1 MFKNHCRIPVDAAIK
16 GQRTMKKLLIMLSLF
31 CACTMQAQEQKHS
44 TFYYQRATL
53 FEALPTSKSDII
65 FLGNS
70 ITNGGEW
77 AELLRN
83 PHAKNRGISGDTTQ
97 GVLDRLSTI
106 TKGKPSKIF
115 LLIGTNDLSRGKSVD
130 EVAKNVAKIVERVK
144 RESPKTKLYV
154 QSVFP
159 VNPKFNKFLGHMNR
173 QKDIAVLN
181 AKIKVVAARHGVTYI
196 DVYKSLVIPSTD
208 VMNPEYT
215 NDGLHLLGKGYQKW
229 VDVLKPYLK

>member
-1 MFKNHCRIPVDAAIK
+1 MFKNHCRFPVDAALKQITNYEETINHVESVLRMHDA
-16 GQRTMKKLLIMLSLF
+16 GSGAEALHILLSACYSL
-31 CACTMQAQEQKHS
+31 
-44 TFYYQRATL
+44 RG
-53 FEALPTSKSDII
+53 LPTSKSDII

-77 AELLRN
+77 AELLGN

-115 LLIGTNDLSRGKSVD
+115 LLIGTNDFARGKSVD
-130 EVAKNVAKIVERVK
+130 EVAKNVEKIVERVK

-173 QKDIAVLN
+173 QKDIAALN
-181 AKIKVVAARHGVTYI
+181 AKIKAVAARHGVTYI

-215 NDGLHLLGKGYQKW
+215 NDGLHLLGKGYLKW
-229 VDVLKPYLK
+229 VEVLKPYLK

>member
-1 MFKNHCRIPVDAAIK
+1 
-16 GQRTMKKLLIMLSLF
+16 MLSLF

-53 FEALPTSKSDII
+53 FEVLPTSKSDII

-77 AELLRN
+77 AELLGN

-159 VNPKFNKFLGHMNR
+159 VNPTFNKFLGHMNR
-173 QKDIAVLN
+173 QKDIAALN
-181 AKIKVVAARHGVTYI
+181 AKIKAVAARHGVTYI
-196 DVYKSLVIPSTD
+196 DVYKSLVTPSTD

-229 VDVLKPYLK
+229 VEVLKPYLK

>member
-1 MFKNHCRIPVDAAIK
+1 
-16 GQRTMKKLLIMLSLF
+16 MLSLL

-53 FEALPTSKSDII
+53 FEVLPISKSDII

-77 AELLRN
+77 AELLGN

-97 GVLDRLSTI
+97 GVLDRLSTV
-106 TKGKPSKIF
+106 TKGKPAKIF

-130 EVAKNVAKIVERVK
+130 EIAKNVEKIVERVK
-144 RESPKTKLYV
+144 RESPTTKLYV

-159 VNPKFNKFLGHMNR
+159 VNPKFNKFSGHMDR
-173 QKDIAVLN
+173 QKKIPVLN
-181 AKIKVVAARHGVTYI
+181 AKIKAVAARHGVTYI
-196 DVYKSLVIPSTD
+196 DVYKSLVTPSTD

-229 VDVLKPYLK
+229 VEVLKPYLK

>member
-1 MFKNHCRIPVDAAIK
+1 
-16 GQRTMKKLLIMLSLF
+16 MLSLF

-97 GVLDRLSTI
+97 GVLDRLSTV
-106 TKGKPSKIF
+106 TKGKPAKIF

-130 EVAKNVAKIVERVK
+130 EVAKNVEKIVERVK
-144 RESPKTKLYV
+144 RESPATKFYV

-181 AKIKVVAARHGVTYI
+181 AKIKAVAARHGVTYI
-196 DVYKSLVIPSTD
+196 DVYKALVTPSTD
-208 VMNPEYT
+208 VMDPEYT

-229 VDVLKPYLK
+229 VEVLKPYLK

>member
-1 MFKNHCRIPVDAAIK
+1 
-16 GQRTMKKLLIMLSLF
+16 MKKLFIMLSLF

-53 FEALPTSKSDII
+53 FEALPTSNSDII

-77 AELLRN
+77 AELLGN

-115 LLIGTNDLSRGKSVD
+115 LLIGTNDLSRGKSV
-130 EVAKNVAKIVERVK
+130 EAVARNVEKIVERVK
-144 RESPKTKLYV
+144 RESPATKLYV

-173 QKDIAVLN
+173 QKDIAALN
-181 AKIKVVAARHGVTYI
+181 AKIKAIAACHGVKYI
-196 DVYKSLVIPSTD
+196 DVYKALVIPSTD

-215 NDGLHLLGKGYQKW
+215 NDGLHLLGKGYLKW

>member
-1 MFKNHCRIPVDAAIK
+1 
-16 GQRTMKKLLIMLSLF
+16 MKKLLIMLSLF

-53 FEALPTSKSDII
+53 FEVLPTSKSDII

-77 AELLRN
+77 AELLGN
-83 PHAKNRGISGDTTQ
+83 PHAKNRGISGDITQ
-97 GVLDRLSTI
+97 GVLDRLSTV
-106 TKGKPSKIF
+106 TKGKPAKIF

-130 EVAKNVAKIVERVK
+130 EVAKNVEKIVERVK
-144 RESPKTKLYV
+144 RESPATKLYV

-181 AKIKVVAARHGVTYI
+181 AKIKAVAARHGVKYI
-196 DVYKSLVIPSTD
+196 DVYKSLVTPSTD

-215 NDGLHLLGKGYQKW
+215 NDGLHLLGKGYLKW
-229 VDVLKPYLK
+229 VEVLKPYLK

>member
-1 MFKNHCRIPVDAAIK
+1 
-16 GQRTMKKLLIMLSLF
+16 MKKLFIMLSLF
-31 CACTMQAQEQKHS
+31 CACTMHAQEQKHS

-53 FEALPTSKSDII
+53 FEVLPTSKSDII

-181 AKIKVVAARHGVTYI
+181 AKIKAVAARHGVTYI

-215 NDGLHLLGKGYQKW
+215 NDGLHLLGKGYLKW
-229 VDVLKPYLK
+229 VEVLKPYLK

>member
-1 MFKNHCRIPVDAAIK
+1 
-16 GQRTMKKLLIMLSLF
+16 MLSLF
-31 CACTMQAQEQKHS
+31 CACTMHAQEQKHS

-53 FEALPTSKSDII
+53 FEVLPTSKSDII

-106 TKGKPSKIF
+106 TKGKPAKIF

-130 EVAKNVAKIVERVK
+130 EVAKNVEKIVERVK

-173 QKDIAVLN
+173 QKDIAALN
-181 AKIKVVAARHGVTYI
+181 AKIKAIAARHGVTYI

-215 NDGLHLLGKGYQKW
+215 NDGLHLLAKGYLKW

>member
-1 MFKNHCRIPVDAAIK
+1 
-16 GQRTMKKLLIMLSLF
+16 MLSLF
-31 CACTMQAQEQKHS
+31 CACTMHAQEQKHS

-53 FEALPTSKSDII
+53 FEVLPTSKSDII

-130 EVAKNVAKIVERVK
+130 EVAKNVEKIVERVK

-173 QKDIAVLN
+173 QKDIAALN
-181 AKIKVVAARHGVTYI
+181 AKIKAVAARHGVTYI

>member
-1 MFKNHCRIPVDAAIK
+1 
-16 GQRTMKKLLIMLSLF
+16 MLSLF

-53 FEALPTSKSDII
+53 FEVLPTSKSDII

-77 AELLRN
+77 VELLRN

-106 TKGKPSKIF
+106 TNGKPSKIF

-130 EVAKNVAKIVERVK
+130 EVAKNVEKIVERVK
-144 RESPKTKLYV
+144 RESPATKLYV

-181 AKIKVVAARHGVTYI
+181 AKIKAIAARHGVTYI

-215 NDGLHLLGKGYQKW
+215 NDGLHLLGKGYLKW
-229 VDVLKPYLK
+229 VEVLKPYLK

>member
-1 MFKNHCRIPVDAAIK
+1 
-16 GQRTMKKLLIMLSLF
+16 MLSLF

-53 FEALPTSKSDII
+53 FEVLPMSKSDII

-130 EVAKNVAKIVERVK
+130 EVAKNVEKIVERVK
-144 RESPKTKLYV
+144 RESPATKLYV

-173 QKDIAVLN
+173 QKDIAALN
-181 AKIKVVAARHGVTYI
+181 AKIKAIAARHGVTYI
-196 DVYKSLVIPSTD
+196 DVYKSLVTPSTD

-215 NDGLHLLGKGYQKW
+215 NDGLHLLGKGYLKW
-229 VDVLKPYLK
+229 VEVLKPYIK

>member
-1 MFKNHCRIPVDAAIK
+1 
-16 GQRTMKKLLIMLSLF
+16 MKKLLIMLSLF

-97 GVLDRLSTI
+97 GVLDRLSTV

-130 EVAKNVAKIVERVK
+130 EVAKNVEKIVERVK
-144 RESPKTKLYV
+144 RESPATKLYV

-181 AKIKVVAARHGVTYI
+181 AKIKAVAARHGVTYI
-196 DVYKSLVIPSTD
+196 DVYKALVTPSTD
-208 VMNPEYT
+208 VLNPEYT
-215 NDGLHLLGKGYQKW
+215 NDGLHLLGKGYLKW
-229 VDVLKPYLK
+229 VEVLKPYLK

>member
-1 MFKNHCRIPVDAAIK
+1 
-16 GQRTMKKLLIMLSLF
+16 MLSLF

-44 TFYYQRATL
+44 TFYYQRASL
-53 FEALPTSKSDII
+53 FEVLPTSKSDII

-77 AELLRN
+77 AELLGN

-115 LLIGTNDLSRGKSVD
+115 LLIGTNDFAHGKSMD
-130 EVAKNVAKIVERVK
+130 EIAKNVEKIVERVK

-159 VNPKFNKFLGHMNR
+159 VNPKLNTNFSGHMDR
-173 QKDIAVLN
+173 KKDIAALN
-181 AKIKVVAARHGVTYI
+181 AKIKAVAVRHGVTYI
-196 DVYKSLVIPSTD
+196 DVYKSLVTPSTD

>member
-1 MFKNHCRIPVDAAIK
+1 
-16 GQRTMKKLLIMLSLF
+16 MKKLFIMLSLF
-31 CACTMQAQEQKHS
+31 CACTMHAQEQKHS

-53 FEALPTSKSDII
+53 FEVLPTSKSDII

-130 EVAKNVAKIVERVK
+130 EVAKNVEKIVERVK

-173 QKDIAVLN
+173 QKDIAALN
-181 AKIKVVAARHGVTYI
+181 AKIKAVVARHGVTYI

-215 NDGLHLLGKGYQKW
+215 NDGLHLLGKGYLKW

>member
-1 MFKNHCRIPVDAAIK
+1 
-16 GQRTMKKLLIMLSLF
+16 MLSLF

-44 TFYYQRATL
+44 TFYYQHATL
-53 FEALPTSKSDII
+53 FEVLPTSKSDII

-130 EVAKNVAKIVERVK
+130 EVAKNVEKIVERVK

-159 VNPKFNKFLGHMNR
+159 VSPKFNKFLGHMNR
-173 QKDIAVLN
+173 QKDIAALN
-181 AKIKVVAARHGVTYI
+181 AKIKAVAARHGVKYI

-229 VDVLKPYLK
+229 VEVLKPYLK

>member
-1 MFKNHCRIPVDAAIK
+1 
-16 GQRTMKKLLIMLSLF
+16 MLSLF

-53 FEALPTSKSDII
+53 FEVLPTSKSDII

-144 RESPKTKLYV
+144 RESPKPKLYV

-173 QKDIAVLN
+173 QKDIAALN
-181 AKIKVVAARHGVTYI
+181 AKIKAIAARHGVTYI

>member
-1 MFKNHCRIPVDAAIK
+1 
-16 GQRTMKKLLIMLSLF
+16 MLSLF
-31 CACTMQAQEQKHS
+31 CACTMHAQEQKHS

-53 FEALPTSKSDII
+53 FEVLPTSKSDII

-130 EVAKNVAKIVERVK
+130 EVAKNVEKIVERVK

-173 QKDIAVLN
+173 QKDIAALN
-181 AKIKVVAARHGVTYI
+181 AKIKAIAARHGVTYI
-196 DVYKSLVIPSTD
+196 DVYKSLVLPSTD

>member
-1 MFKNHCRIPVDAAIK
+1 
-16 GQRTMKKLLIMLSLF
+16 MLSLF

-53 FEALPTSKSDII
+53 FEVLPTSKSDII

-115 LLIGTNDLSRGKSVD
+115 LLIGTNDLLRGKSVD
-130 EVAKNVAKIVERVK
+130 EVAKNVEKIVERVK
-144 RESPKTKLYV
+144 RESPATKLYV

-173 QKDIAVLN
+173 QKDIAALN
-181 AKIKVVAARHGVTYI
+181 AKIKAIAAHHGVTYI
-196 DVYKSLVIPSTD
+196 DVYKSLVTPSTD

>member
-1 MFKNHCRIPVDAAIK
+1 
-16 GQRTMKKLLIMLSLF
+16 MLSLF
-31 CACTMQAQEQKHS
+31 CACTMHAQEQKHS
-44 TFYYQRATL
+44 TFYYQRASL
-53 FEALPTSKSDII
+53 FEVLPTSKSDII

-77 AELLRN
+77 AELLGN

-130 EVAKNVAKIVERVK
+130 EVAKNVEKIVERVK
-144 RESPKTKLYV
+144 RESPATKLYV

-159 VNPKFNKFLGHMNR
+159 VNPKFNKFLSHMNR

-181 AKIKVVAARHGVTYI
+181 AKIKAVAARHGVTYI

-229 VDVLKPYLK
+229 VEVLKPYLK

>member
-1 MFKNHCRIPVDAAIK
+1 
-16 GQRTMKKLLIMLSLF
+16 MKKLFIMLSLF

-53 FEALPTSKSDII
+53 FEVLPTSKSDII

-130 EVAKNVAKIVERVK
+130 EVAKNVEKIVERVK
-144 RESPKTKLYV
+144 RESPATKLYV

-181 AKIKVVAARHGVTYI
+181 AKIKAIAARHGVTYI
-196 DVYKSLVIPSTD
+196 DVYKSLVAPSTD

>member
-1 MFKNHCRIPVDAAIK
+1 
-16 GQRTMKKLLIMLSLF
+16 MLSLF
-31 CACTMQAQEQKHS
+31 CACMMQAQEQKHS

-53 FEALPTSKSDII
+53 FEVLPTSKSDII

-77 AELLRN
+77 AELLGN
-83 PHAKNRGISGDTTQ
+83 QHAKNRGISGDTSQ

-115 LLIGTNDLSRGKSVD
+115 LLIGTNDLSHGKSMD
-130 EVAKNVAKIVERVK
+130 EIAKNVEKIVERVK

>member
-1 MFKNHCRIPVDAAIK
+1 
-16 GQRTMKKLLIMLSLF
+16 MLSLF
-31 CACTMQAQEQKHS
+31 CACTMHAQEQKHS

-53 FEALPTSKSDII
+53 FEVLPTSKSDII

-130 EVAKNVAKIVERVK
+130 EVAKNVEKIVERVK
-144 RESPKTKLYV
+144 RESPATKLYV

-173 QKDIAVLN
+173 QKDIAALN
-181 AKIKVVAARHGVTYI
+181 AKIKAVAARHGVKYI

-215 NDGLHLLGKGYQKW
+215 NDGLHLLGKGYLKW
-229 VDVLKPYLK
+229 AEVLKPYLK

>member
-1 MFKNHCRIPVDAAIK
+1 
-16 GQRTMKKLLIMLSLF
+16 MLSLF
-31 CACTMQAQEQKHS
+31 CACTMHAQEQKHS

-77 AELLRN
+77 AELLGN
-83 PHAKNRGISGDTTQ
+83 QHAKNRGISGDTTQ

-181 AKIKVVAARHGVTYI
+181 AKIKAIAARHGVTYI
-196 DVYKSLVIPSTD
+196 DVYKALVIPSTD

-215 NDGLHLLGKGYQKW
+215 NDGLHLLGKGYLKW

>member
-1 MFKNHCRIPVDAAIK
+1 
-16 GQRTMKKLLIMLSLF
+16 MLSLF

-53 FEALPTSKSDII
+53 FEVLPTSKSDII

-77 AELLRN
+77 AELLGN

-115 LLIGTNDLSRGKSVD
+115 LLIGTNDLSRGKSMD
-130 EVAKNVAKIVERVK
+130 EIAKIVERVK
-144 RESPKTKLYV
+144 RESPATKLYV

-173 QKDIAVLN
+173 QKDIAALN
-181 AKIKVVAARHGVTYI
+181 AKIKAVAARYGVTYI
-196 DVYKSLVIPSTD
+196 DVYKSLVLPSTD

-215 NDGLHLLGKGYQKW
+215 NDGLHLLGKGYLKW
-229 VDVLKPYLK
+229 VEVLKPYLK

>member
-1 MFKNHCRIPVDAAIK
+1 
-16 GQRTMKKLLIMLSLF
+16 MLSLF

-77 AELLRN
+77 AELLGN

-130 EVAKNVAKIVERVK
+130 EVAKNVEKIVERVK
-144 RESPKTKLYV
+144 RESPATKLYV

-159 VNPKFNKFLGHMNR
+159 VNPKFNKFSGHMNR
-173 QKDIAVLN
+173 
-181 AKIKVVAARHGVTYI
+181 
-196 DVYKSLVIPSTD
+196 
-208 VMNPEYT
+208 
-215 NDGLHLLGKGYQKW
+215 
-229 VDVLKPYLK
+229 

>member
-1 MFKNHCRIPVDAAIK
+1 
-16 GQRTMKKLLIMLSLF
+16 MLSLF

-53 FEALPTSKSDII
+53 FEVLPTSKSDII

-130 EVAKNVAKIVERVK
+130 EVAKNVEKIVERVK
-144 RESPKTKLYV
+144 RESPATKLYV

-173 QKDIAVLN
+173 QKDIAALN
-181 AKIKVVAARHGVTYI
+181 AKIKAIAAHHGVTYI
-196 DVYKSLVIPSTD
+196 DVYKSLVTPSTD

-215 NDGLHLLGKGYQKW
+215 NDGLHLLGKGYLKW

>member
-1 MFKNHCRIPVDAAIK
+1 
-16 GQRTMKKLLIMLSLF
+16 MLSLF
-31 CACTMQAQEQKHS
+31 CACTMHAQEQKHS

-53 FEALPTSKSDII
+53 FEVLPTSKSDII

-144 RESPKTKLYV
+144 RESPATKLYV

-173 QKDIAVLN
+173 QKDIAALN
-181 AKIKVVAARHGVTYI
+181 AKIKAVAARHGVTYI

-215 NDGLHLLGKGYQKW
+215 NDGLHLLGKGYLKW

>member
-1 MFKNHCRIPVDAAIK
+1 
-16 GQRTMKKLLIMLSLF
+16 MLSLF

-53 FEALPTSKSDII
+53 FEVLPTSKSDII

-77 AELLRN
+77 AELLGN

-130 EVAKNVAKIVERVK
+130 EVAFVCLPLMMSRM
-144 RESPKTKLYV
+144 SSSLM
-154 QSVFP
+154 
-159 VNPKFNKFLGHMNR
+159 L
-173 QKDIAVLN
+173 LN
-181 AKIKVVAARHGVTYI
+181 FSTCRRIFSTFSSKAAI
-196 DVYKSLVIPSTD
+196 SSSSPSTRITLSRAT
-208 VMNPEYT
+208 MRSF
-215 NDGLHLLGKGYQKW
+215 G
-229 VDVLKPYLK
+229 

>member
-1 MFKNHCRIPVDAAIK
+1 
-16 GQRTMKKLLIMLSLF
+16 MLSLF
-31 CACTMQAQEQKHS
+31 CACTMHAQEQKHS

-53 FEALPTSKSDII
+53 FEVLPTSKSDII

-115 LLIGTNDLSRGKSVD
+115 LLIGTNDLSCGKSVD
-130 EVAKNVAKIVERVK
+130 EVAKNVEKIVERVK

-173 QKDIAVLN
+173 QKDIAALN
-181 AKIKVVAARHGVTYI
+181 AKIKAVAARHGVTYI

>member
-1 MFKNHCRIPVDAAIK
+1 
-16 GQRTMKKLLIMLSLF
+16 MKKLFIMLSLF

-97 GVLDRLSTI
+97 GVLDRLSTV

-130 EVAKNVAKIVERVK
+130 EVTKNVEKIVERVK

-159 VNPKFNKFLGHMNR
+159 VNPKFSKFLGHMNR
-173 QKDIAVLN
+173 QKDISALN
-181 AKIKVVAARHGVTYI
+181 AKIKAVAARHGVTYI
-196 DVYKSLVIPSTD
+196 DVYKSLVTPSTD

-215 NDGLHLLGKGYQKW
+215 NDGLHLLGKGYLKW
-229 VDVLKPYLK
+229 VEVLKPYLK

>member
-1 MFKNHCRIPVDAAIK
+1 
-16 GQRTMKKLLIMLSLF
+16 MLSLF

-53 FEALPTSKSDII
+53 FEVLPTSKSDII

-77 AELLRN
+77 AELLGN

-159 VNPKFNKFLGHMNR
+159 VNPEVQQVLGSHE
-173 QKDIAVLN
+173 
-181 AKIKVVAARHGVTYI
+181 
-196 DVYKSLVIPSTD
+196 P
-208 VMNPEYT
+208 PEGHRCAQREDKGDSRTPRRY
-215 NDGLHLLGKGYQKW
+215 LH
-229 VDVLKPYLK
+229 

>member
-1 MFKNHCRIPVDAAIK
+1 
-16 GQRTMKKLLIMLSLF
+16 MLSLF
-31 CACTMQAQEQKHS
+31 CACTMHAQEQKHS

-53 FEALPTSKSDII
+53 FEVLPTSKSDII

-115 LLIGTNDLSRGKSVD
+115 LLIGTNDLSRGKSMD
-130 EVAKNVAKIVERVK
+130 EIAKNVEKIVER
-144 RESPKTKLYV
+144 
-154 QSVFP
+154 

-181 AKIKVVAARHGVTYI
+181 AKIKAVAARHGVKYI

-215 NDGLHLLGKGYQKW
+215 NDGLHLLGKGYLKW
-229 VDVLKPYLK
+229 VEVLKPYLK

>member
-1 MFKNHCRIPVDAAIK
+1 
-16 GQRTMKKLLIMLSLF
+16 MKKLLIMLSLF

-97 GVLDRLSTI
+97 GVLDRLSTV

-130 EVAKNVAKIVERVK
+130 EVAKNVEKIVERVK
-144 RESPKTKLYV
+144 RESPATKLYV

-181 AKIKVVAARHGVTYI
+181 AKIKAVAARHGVKYI
-196 DVYKSLVIPSTD
+196 DVYKALVTPSTD

-215 NDGLHLLGKGYQKW
+215 NDGLHLLGKGYLKW
-229 VDVLKPYLK
+229 VEVLKPYLK

>member
-1 MFKNHCRIPVDAAIK
+1 
-16 GQRTMKKLLIMLSLF
+16 MLSLF

-44 TFYYQRATL
+44 TFYYQRASL
-53 FEALPTSKSDII
+53 FEVLPTSKSDII

-77 AELLRN
+77 AELLGN
-83 PHAKNRGISGDTTQ
+83 SHAKNRGISGDTTQ

-130 EVAKNVAKIVERVK
+130 EVAKNVEKIVERVK
-144 RESPKTKLYV
+144 RESPATKLYV

-173 QKDIAVLN
+173 QKDIAALN
-181 AKIKVVAARHGVTYI
+181 AKIKAIAARHGVTYI

>member
-1 MFKNHCRIPVDAAIK
+1 
-16 GQRTMKKLLIMLSLF
+16 MLSLF
-31 CACTMQAQEQKHS
+31 CACTMHAQEQKHS

-53 FEALPTSKSDII
+53 FEVLPTSKSDII

-77 AELLRN
+77 AELLGN

-115 LLIGTNDLSRGKSVD
+115 LLIGTNDLSRGKSV
-130 EVAKNVAKIVERVK
+130 EAVVRNVEKIVERVK
-144 RESPKTKLYV
+144 RESPATKLYV

-173 QKDIAVLN
+173 QKDIAALN
-181 AKIKVVAARHGVTYI
+181 AKIKAVAARHGVTYI
-196 DVYKSLVIPSTD
+196 DVYKSLVTPSTD

>member
-1 MFKNHCRIPVDAAIK
+1 
-16 GQRTMKKLLIMLSLF
+16 MLSLF

-53 FEALPTSKSDII
+53 FEVLPTSKSDII

-77 AELLRN
+77 AELLGN

-144 RESPKTKLYV
+144 RESPATKLYV

-159 VNPKFNKFLGHMNR
+159 VNPKFNKILGHMNR
-173 QKDIAVLN
+173 QKDIAALN
-181 AKIKVVAARHGVTYI
+181 AKIKAIAARHGVTYI